1 VWSHRC
7 GLDDLVTPYAI
18 EARVAEWLD
27 NRPGWSRRWTA
38 TWKSAQAEV
47 TCPVREMAGVAAAP
61 VVPVRRFS
69 WRPDQRHRPGLTFMV
84 STGRMHG
91 FESLA
96 ERLLL
101 LALDFAGGVEEV
113 LAQPFR
119 LKFSSVVGK
128 GEHTPD
134 FLALAPGAGWL
145 VDVRPAD
152 RIKEEDVLRFAAA
165 GQAAAVAGWRYAV
178 VTGWRGEVMTG
189 IDTLSA
195 RRRSMTGRLGLQ
207 ARLLELAGSHPLRF
221 GELVDGT
228 AVPAVARA
236 HAVHLLWH
244 RRLAVDLAQPLGD
257 SSWIY
262 QAGRP

>member
-7 GLDDLVTPYAI
+7 GLDDLVMRYAI

-27 NRPGWSRRWTA
+27 SRPGWSRRWTA

-47 TCPVREMAGVAAAP
+47 TCPVRDMAGVPAGP

-69 WRPDQRHRPGLTFMV
+69 WRPDQRHRPGLKFMV

-96 ERLLL
+96 ERRLL

-119 LKFSSVVGK
+119 LKFFSAEGK

-152 RIKEEDVLRFAAA
+152 RIEEGDVLRFAAA
-165 GQAAAVAGWRYAV
+165 GQAAAAAGWRYVV

-195 RRRSMTGRLGLQ
+195 RRRGMTDRLGLQ
-207 ARLLELAGSHPLRF
+207 ARLLELAGSRPLRF
-221 GELVDGT
+221 GELADAT

-257 SSWIY
+257 ASWIY
-262 QAGRP
+262 PAGRS